1 MEDVVLSGIGVW
13 CSIAHGVSDFS
24 DALCG
29 GKCGYASIPA
39 ERFDTSSP
47 VYRTRCAYTLPFNV
61 ISEFETKDNLVL
73 KEFAYVLAEEALTD
87 GRLVD
92 KHARQEMALV
102 LATTVGGT
110 YPFMSYLRAKNGLP
124 GGSMDAVVGQ
134 HTAGSIAGGL
144 AHRLGLRGPV
154 STIST
159 ACASGA
165 NSIGRAFDIVRRGRA
180 HYALAGGID
189 IFSELA
195 FSGFNCLQALAKGP
209 CRPFDVARDGMAL
222 GDGGAV
228 VLVERR
234 STAESRG
241 ATIYSCIRGYGIGNE
256 AHHRT
261 GPDPNGVA
269 ALRAMQS
276 ALEQGGLC
284 PENVGYVNAHG
295 TATPANDAMEVKAL
309 HDLFGSHASD
319 VFVSSTK
326 AMTGHTL
333 GAAGSL
339 EAVATALALH
349 YKFVPATINTRDVM
363 PSYLCIVTD
372 KALDA
377 DINVGLSNSFG
388 FGGNVASLALSSARW
403 HNHIH

>member
-13 CSIAHGVSDFS
+13 CSIAHGVSDFA
-24 DALCG
+24 DALREG
-29 GKCGYASIPA
+29 RCGYASIPA
-39 ERFDTSSP
+39 ERFDTSSS
-47 VYRTRCAYTLPFNV
+47 VYRTTYAYTLPFNV
-61 ISEFETKDNLVL
+61 ISELESKDNLVL
-73 KEFAYVLAEEALTD
+73 KEFAYIIAEEALAD
-87 GRLVD
+87 ARLED
-92 KHARQEMALV
+92 RHARQEMALV

-124 GGSMDAVVGQ
+124 GGSMEAVVGQ
-134 HTAGSIAGGL
+134 HTAGSIAGGV

-165 NSIGRAFDIVRRGRA
+165 NSIGRAFDIVRHGRA
-180 HYALAGGID
+180 HYVLAGGID

-209 CRPFDVARDGMAL
+209 CRPFDVGRDGMSL

-234 STAESRG
+234 STAEARG
-241 ATIYSCIRGYGIGNE
+241 ATIYSCIRGYGIANE
-256 AHHRT
+256 AHHPT
-261 GPDPNGVA
+261 GPDPNGIA
-269 ALRAMQS
+269 ALRAMRG

-284 PENVGYVNAHG
+284 PENVSYVNAHG
-295 TATPANDAMEVKAL
+295 TATPANDAMEIRAL
-309 HDLFGSHASD
+309 HDLLGSHASD

-339 EAVATALALH
+339 EAVATALALDQ
-349 YKFVPATINTRDVM
+349 KFVPATINTREVV
-363 PSYLCIVTD
+363 PTYLRIVTG
-372 KALDA
+372 KALEA
-377 DINVGLSNSFG
+377 DLAIGLSNSFG
-388 FGGNVASLALSSARW
+388 FGGNVASLALSGP
-403 HNHIH
+403 